1 MQQSA
6 NAEQEQAWNGY
17 EGDHWARNQDR
28 WDAVNEGFNQPLLA
42 AADIAPGDAVLDI
55 GCGAGATT
63 RLAARRATD
72 GHATGVDL
80 SGPQLERARATT
92 RAEHLDNVTF
102 EQGDAQVHPLAGRD
116 FDVAISR
123 YGVMFFADPVAAFTN
138 IARGLRTEGRLAFI
152 CAAGAEGN
160 EWLQT
165 LAELR
170 DHLPVGGFGATG
182 GPGMFSLAD
191 PARVRE
197 VLTAAGFTDI
207 AVRHT
212 EADGR
217 WGQGAQDAADF
228 LFDSGPGRHL
238 LTQVDRETGARARR
252 ELTEL
257 LRSHE
262 DAEGTV
268 RLRSSAWLVTAV
280 RR

>member
-1 MQQSA
+1 MQQNP

-17 EGDHWARNQDR
+17 EGVHWARNQDR
-28 WDAVNEGFNQPLLA
+28 WDAVNEGFNQPLLDA
-42 AADIAPGDAVLDI
+42 AAITPGDTVLDI

-80 SGPQLERARATT
+80 SDPQLERASASAQ
-92 RAEHLDNVTF
+92 AERLDNVTF

-123 YGVMFFADPVAAFTN
+123 FGVMFFEDPVAAFRN
-138 IARGLRTEGRLAFI
+138 IADGLRAGGRLAFI
-152 CAAGAEGN
+152 CAADAERN
-160 EWLQT
+160 EWLQALT
-165 LAELR
+165 ELR
-170 DHLPVGGFGATG
+170 SHLPVGGFGATG

-207 AVRHT
+207 DVQHA
-212 EADGR
+212 EAYGR
-217 WGQGAQDAADF
+217 WGQGAEDATDF
-228 LFDSGPGRHL
+228 LFASGPGRHL
-238 LTQVDRETGARARR
+238 LAQVDPEAGARARR

-257 LRSHE
+257 LRTHE

-280 RR
+280 HP